1 MPVERPALYN
11 AHEGT
16 TNSRTDESR
25 KIEVNIAQLQTYV
38 KKLMQHD
45 ENLAIPESPEVSSNC
60 SKLSIGDG
68 TSQNEHLAKTPFSP
82 LPQLLKVN
90 TGGVAFTVGVE
101 QPVHKVLSPR
111 AEFLRYDPDLL
122 QNLDFDPVGAAPG
135 SSVTEILASPETDN
149 LVISDLR

>member
-1 MPVERPALYN
+1 MPVERPALYD

-25 KIEVNIAQLQTYV
+25 KIEVNIAQLQTCI

-45 ENLAIPESPEVSSNC
+45 ENLAIPESPEVSLNC
-60 SKLSIGDG
+60 SKVAIGDE

-90 TGGVAFTVGVE
+90 TQVVWHLQLWLNNLCTRSCLPELNFSE
-101 QPVHKVLSPR
+101 KSLSMTQTCCR
-111 AEFLRYDPDLL
+111 I
-122 QNLDFDPVGAAPG
+122 Q
-135 SSVTEILASPETDN
+135 ILVQLELHLA
-149 LVISDLR
+149 VQ